1 MPDTYRILVLVDRDD
16 DDCNE
21 LKAKLVA
28 AADRA
33 NQAAPPGK
41 NMASKVIN
49 RIVIEELEAWYF
61 GDWEAVRKAYPRLS
75 TSTPNQSRYRDP
87 DAIRGGTWE
96 AFERILKHHGY
107 CRGRLR
113 KIKAAEDIAVHM
125 DPDRNRSRSFAA
137 FRDAIRSLN

>member
-61 GDWEAVRKAYPRLS
+61 GDWGLFGR
-75 TSTPNQSRYRDP
+75 
-87 DAIRGGTWE
+87 
-96 AFERILKHHGY
+96 RIPG
-107 CRGRLR
+107 
-113 KIKAAEDIAVHM
+113 
-125 DPDRNRSRSFAA
+125 
-137 FRDAIRSLN
+137 